1 MRSARTRA
9 IASDGPPAENGTMMV
24 MGCDGKFSASALPP
38 DIKSPINAAQ
48 TVLRIAPSNTAASFR
63 LR

>member
-1 MRSARTRA
+1 
-9 IASDGPPAENGTMMV
+9 MMV